1 LAGKV
6 EVLCTG
12 FRAPAALAER
22 KEMIGIDNPTLH
34 GCMGMNLAMQIPCSH
49 RAPAH
54 EKRRTKLGKSAG
66 LVPQVLDTPINPKG
80 GGQGHQALVEEVME
94 EVEAHVA
101 EAEEAMP
108 LRTPMMLRI
117 PILQQRCVR
126 SWLTSSHP
134 QAKAQR

>member
-1 LAGKV
+1 VAQDEGGEEPALKAGAEELAGKV
-6 EVLCTG
+6 EVT
-12 FRAPAALAER
+12 
-22 KEMIGIDNPTLH
+22 K
-34 GCMGMNLAMQIPCSH
+34 IPCSH

-126 SWLTSSHP
+126 PWLTSSHP